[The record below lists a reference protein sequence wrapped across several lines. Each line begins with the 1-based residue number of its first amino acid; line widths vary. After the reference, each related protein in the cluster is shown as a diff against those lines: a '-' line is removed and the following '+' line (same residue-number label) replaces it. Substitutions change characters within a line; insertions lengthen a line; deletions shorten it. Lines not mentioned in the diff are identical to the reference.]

1 MNSFEVAEKLIKFPH
16 LKKCFEGIFSA
27 DNLPRF
33 IKKNHFIICNTDVL
47 SGNGKHWYCVLKID
61 SSTLECF
68 DSLGVN
74 NEKKTFLTD
83 NFKQR
88 YVSKIKFNVTQVQSS
103 ETATCGLFVLYFL
116 VHRFHNK
123 DLGFTDLLNEIFVAS
138 LEENERSVNLFASEH
153 F

>member
-47 SGNGKHWYCVLKID
+47 SGDGKHWYCVLKID
-61 SSTLECF
+61 STTLECF
-68 DSLGVN
+68 DSLGIN
-74 NEKKTFLTD
+74 AEKKKFIAEK
-83 NFKQR
+83 FKQR

-116 VHRFHNK
+116 VNRFHNK

-138 LEENERSVNLFASEH
+138 LEENERLIQSFRSTY